1 MVSGQVQ
8 VNHADLS
15 KAGGDTAAKSGDAE
29 SIQAKIADAQVKD
42 GSWGLVGKITEGDY
56 KNLLSQLDDHM
67 NQMSQGIQTLADT
80 IKQIA
85 TNYKENE
92 DAVSDSFKDIEKQ
105 VDEAPKPPTA
115 KPEGA

>member
-8 VNHADLS
+8 VNHEEIS
-15 KAGGDTAAKSGDAE
+15 KAGSDTAAKSSDAE
-29 SIQAKIADAQVKD
+29 SIQAKIADAQVED

-56 KNLLSQLDDHM
+56 KNLLSQLNDHM
-67 NQMSQGIQTLADT
+67 NQMSQGIQTLANT

-92 DAVSDSFKDIEKQ
+92 DAIIDSFKDIENQ
-105 VDEAPKPPTA
+105 VNEAPKPPTA

>member
-1 MVSGQVQ
+1 VQ

-15 KAGGDTAAKSGDAE
+15 KAGGDTAAKSSDAE
-29 SIQAKIADAQVKD
+29 SIKAKIASAQVED

-56 KNLLSQLDDHM
+56 KNLLGQLNDHM

-85 TNYKENE
+85 DNYKQNE

-105 VDEAPKPPTA
+105 IDEAPTPPTA

>member
-8 VNHADLS
+8 VNLEEVTDTGSKTADKS
-15 KAGGDTAAKSGDAE
+15 SDADTIK
-29 SIQAKIADAQVKD
+29 AKITSAQVED
-42 GSWGLVGKITEGDY
+42 GSWGLVGKITEGSY
-56 KNLLSQLDDHM
+56 KDLLSQLNDHM

-92 DAVSDSFKDIEKQ
+92 DSISDSFTDIVNEIG
-105 VDEAPKPPTA
+105 EAPKPPTPHA
-115 KPEGA
+115 EGA

>member
-1 MVSGQVQ
+1 
-8 VNHADLS
+8 
-15 KAGGDTAAKSGDAE
+15 
-29 SIQAKIADAQVKD
+29 
-42 GSWGLVGKITEGDY
+42 
-56 KNLLSQLDDHM
+56 M

-85 TNYKENE
+85 DNYKQNE

-105 VDEAPKPPTA
+105 IDEAPTPPTA